1 MNALLVLIPIAL
13 VLAALAV
20 GIFFWAV
27 KHDQFEDL
35 DSPGALPLLDQ
46 PPRKD
51 SAKRADASPH
61 DG

>member
-35 DSPGALPLLDQ
+35 DSPGVLPLLDQ

-51 SAKRADASPH
+51 SATRADASPH